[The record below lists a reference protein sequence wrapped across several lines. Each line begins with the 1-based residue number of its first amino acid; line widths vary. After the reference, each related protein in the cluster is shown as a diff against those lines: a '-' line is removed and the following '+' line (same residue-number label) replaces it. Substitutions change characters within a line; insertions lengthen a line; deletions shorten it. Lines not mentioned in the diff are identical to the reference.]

1 MKAEAEAK
9 AEAKAKAKAEAEAR
23 ARAEAKARAE
33 TEAKA
38 KKEAEARVRVES
50 TPRDTE
56 ELHKLV
62 GRFCSAASEY
72 EQGPAFRSAHQVQL
86 TPMYSLKDVLMR
98 ARSLAQERPHA

>member
-1 MKAEAEAK
+1 MLACEEAGAGCERAALDKAAAE
-9 AEAKAKAKAEAEAR
+9 
-23 ARAEAKARAE
+23 
-33 TEAKA
+33 
-38 KKEAEARVRVES
+38 RVRAES
-50 TPRDTE
+50 TPRDT

-98 ARSLAQERPHA
+98 ARSLAQERPHAQMPIE